1 MLGSSKSQPAGSLD
15 GMVTV
20 VTGAARGIGEA
31 ISRVA
36 VREGA
41 LVAALDLSF
50 PSPGSCGAAL
60 ELPCDVT
67 DEAAVT
73 RAVTEVAGRLG
84 SVRALVNNAGRNSYA
99 DPLEMTEQE
108 WDDVFAVDLKGAW
121 LMAKHV
127 LPQMIADGG
136 GAIVNIASLHAE
148 LTTAG
153 MFPYAAA
160 KAGVVGMTRSLALDL
175 AARGVRVNAVSPGYV
190 HTHLLDEYLDLHNEP
205 GLLEEIL
212 AKQPLGRIGTPDEV
226 AEVVC
231 FLLSPRASYVT
242 GAVWSVDGG
251 FGARFA

>member
-1 MLGSSKSQPAGSLD
+1 MLGSPKSQPAGSLD
-15 GMVTV
+15 GTVTV

-31 ISRVA
+31 IARA
-36 VREGA
+36 AAREGA

-50 PSPGSCGAAL
+50 PSPGSCGAEL
-60 ELPCDVT
+60 ELACDVT

-73 RAVTEVAGRLG
+73 RAVSEVARRLG

-127 LPQMIADGG
+127 LPQMIAAGG

-148 LTTAG
+148 LTTTG

-160 KAGVVGMTRSLALDL
+160 KAGVVGMTRSLALEV

-190 HTHLLDEYLDLHNEP
+190 HTHLLDEYLELHNEP

-212 AKQPLGRIGTPDEV
+212 AKQPLGRIGNPDEI

-242 GAVWSVDGG
+242 GSVWSVDGG
-251 FGARFA
+251 LGARFA